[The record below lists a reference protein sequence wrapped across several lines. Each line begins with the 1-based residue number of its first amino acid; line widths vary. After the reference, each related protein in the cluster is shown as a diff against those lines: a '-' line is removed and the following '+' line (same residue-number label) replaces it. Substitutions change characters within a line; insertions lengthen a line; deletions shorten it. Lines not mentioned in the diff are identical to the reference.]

1 LPADFLLPLFVV
13 TLLANAFLVA
23 FAIRGM
29 RRGQSDADR
38 PSWSG
43 RPAVAAAPSGRE
55 SPNPVEAEAPT
66 TAENPEPKA
75 RPTEPAGEP
84 TRDAQ
89 SAPVVEE
96 SDHERAAEPATP
108 PATPPAPK
116 RRRTTKAA
124 GAAPT
129 TRSGSAEPR
138 RARRRFSLPPL
149 DDDHDKTNRSIESFL
164 GGVVAPASG
173 PNTKEAAPA
182 STPPARGVSG
192 PTTVA
197 LIAVVGP
204 PEGRSAGAA
213 GGRTPTGTTATL
225 AMVER
230 TLRGAARGSDVVTL
244 GHRGRFQIVLP
255 GTGELAARAY
265 LRRIRAAIEP
275 GLETVDPSL
284 HLAVATATVLD
295 EPLEDAVRRAADR
308 LSLSID
314 AAHDSEREPRRATS
328 AEESDGPDDEQR
340 APRAAAD

>member
-1 LPADFLLPLFVV
+1 MPADFLLPLFVV

-43 RPAVAAAPSGRE
+43 RPAVAAPPSGRE
-55 SPNPVEAEAPT
+55 SPNPVDAEAPT
-66 TAENPEPKA
+66 TAENPDPNA
-75 RPTEPAGEP
+75 RPTEPATEP
-84 TRDAQ
+84 ARDAQ

-96 SDHERAAEPATP
+96 SDDERAAEPATP
-108 PATPPAPK
+108 PAPK
-116 RRRTTKAA
+116 RRRATKAA

-149 DDDHDKTNRSIESFL
+149 DDDHEKTNRSIESFL

-173 PNTKEAAPA
+173 PNTQEAAPA

-213 GGRTPTGTTATL
+213 GGRTPTSTTATL

-230 TLRGAARGSDVVTL
+230 ALRGAARGSDVVTV
-244 GHRGRFQIVLP
+244 GHRGRFQVVLP
-255 GTGELAARAY
+255 ATGELAARAY

-308 LSLSID
+308 LSLAID
-314 AAHDSEREPRRATS
+314 AAHDTEREPRLATS